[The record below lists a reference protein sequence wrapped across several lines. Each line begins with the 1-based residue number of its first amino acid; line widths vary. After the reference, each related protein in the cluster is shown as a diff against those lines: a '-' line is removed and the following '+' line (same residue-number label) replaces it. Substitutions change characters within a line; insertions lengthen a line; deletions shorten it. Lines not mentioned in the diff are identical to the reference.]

1 MAKGNPA
8 VCGFC
13 PSVLLRVWQVLRN
26 GLVLTNPDPSASAH
40 NCATDADT
48 DVAYALLL
56 AGAPRQAC
64 CAGSG

>member
-1 MAKGNPA
+1 MM
-8 VCGFC
+8 CLT
-13 PSVLLRVWQVLRN
+13 VLRCIWQVLRN

-56 AGAPRQAC
+56 AGAPRHVSI
-64 CAGSG
+64 AG

>member
-1 MAKGNPA
+1 M
-8 VCGFC
+8 
-13 PSVLLRVWQVLRN
+13 LRCIWQVLRN

-56 AGAPRQAC
+56 AGAPRQVAVAGRAC
-64 CAGSG
+64 GERLITAAFGA